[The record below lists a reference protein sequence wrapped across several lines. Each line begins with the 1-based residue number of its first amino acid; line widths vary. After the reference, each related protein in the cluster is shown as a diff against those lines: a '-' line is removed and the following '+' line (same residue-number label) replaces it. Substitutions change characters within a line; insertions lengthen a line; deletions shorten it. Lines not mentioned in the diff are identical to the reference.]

1 MAATDFRSVL
11 FDAGEPSG
19 ADVAPDTVT
28 DLHLDQIVAAV
39 TSGREEYDLGPWFLR
54 PLQSAATVE
63 YRHAV
68 VRDLLRD
75 DVREPIDRFAQRM
88 RRVRAHLQQAET
100 LRARL
105 QRQRWFLDAV
115 DAYCCAV
122 SALENRLAGVELGSD
137 ALHGLRE
144 HLSVHV
150 VASASFRRLVAD
162 CGELQRQLATVRYG
176 MQIHGPRVTVQA
188 YGGEPDYGV
197 EVEKTFARFQQ
208 GAVEDHAVRFTDYVE
223 MNHVESQV
231 LDRVA
236 LLYPRLFGE
245 LAEFCARHR
254 DFRDPVI
261 VQFDREVQFYLAY
274 LGFAERIGGKGLSFS
289 LPEVSDGRADLVVE
303 DGFDLALATAT
314 RDASTSVVCNSISLR
329 GTERIAVV
337 TGPNQGGKTTFA
349 RMLGQVTYLARLGLP
364 VPARRLTLR
373 LPDRVMTVFEREE
386 DPASLHG
393 KLDDELMRIRDV
405 LAAATDR
412 SVVVLNESFASTTL
426 HDARFIGREV
436 LRRLGE
442 RGSVAVYVTFVDELA
457 SLGEHVVSMVATVGD
472 EPGERTYRVA
482 RRPADGLAYAAVLA
496 ARFGL
501 TYAALKGR
509 ITR

>member
-1 MAATDFRSVL
+1 VAATDFRSVL
-11 FDAGEPSG
+11 FAAGEPPG
-19 ADVAPDTVT
+19 AGVAPDTVT

-39 TSGREEYDLGPWFLR
+39 TSGREEYDLGAWFLR
-54 PLQSAATVE
+54 PLRSAAAVE

-68 VRDLLRD
+68 VRDLRRD
-75 DVREPIDRFAQRM
+75 DVREPVVRFAQRM
-88 RRVRAHLQQAET
+88 HRVRAHLQQAET

-105 QRQRWFLDAV
+105 QRQRWFLEAV
-115 DAYCCAV
+115 DAYCSAV

-150 VASASFRRLVAD
+150 ASASFRRLAAD

-176 MQIHGPRVTVQA
+176 MQIRGPRVTVQA

-208 GAVEDHAVRFTDYVE
+208 GAVEDHAVRFTDDVE

-245 LAEFCARHR
+245 LAGFCARHR
-254 DFRDPVI
+254 DFRDPV
-261 VQFDREVQFYLAY
+261 VVRFDREVQFYLAY
-274 LGFAERIGGKGLSFS
+274 LGFTERIGGKGLTFS

-303 DGFDLALATAT
+303 DGFDLALAAAR
-314 RDASTSVVCNSISLR
+314 RDGPTPVVCNSISLR
-329 GTERIAVV
+329 GPERIAVV

-349 RMLGQVTYLARLGLP
+349 RMLGQVAHLARLGLP
-364 VPARRLTLR
+364 VPARRLTLG

-386 DPASLHG
+386 DPGSLHG
-393 KLDDELMRIRDV
+393 KLDDELVRIRDV

-472 EPGERTYRVA
+472 EPGERTYRVV

-501 TYAALKGR
+501 TYEALQGR